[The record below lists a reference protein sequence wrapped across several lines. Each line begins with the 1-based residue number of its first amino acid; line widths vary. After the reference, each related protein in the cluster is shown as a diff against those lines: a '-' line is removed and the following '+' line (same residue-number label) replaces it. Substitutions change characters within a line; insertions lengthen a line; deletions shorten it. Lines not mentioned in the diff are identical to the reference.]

1 MRAALMKRKTG
12 PDLIGTRFFLSS
24 RFNLRISNFQ
34 FQFSDFNVFY
44 AVAAFTCDNAAATS
58 FKSGTTGMS

>member
-1 MRAALMKRKTG
+1 MLASSLKKKTG
-12 PDLIGTRFFLSS
+12 PDLIGTRVFTAAKLCVSMAK
-24 RFNLRISNFQ
+24 ISA
-34 FQFSDFNVFY
+34 Y